1 MSWWNKILHRPFFIR
16 LLHWEYWSFHTV
28 YLPVYPVWLWLC
40 ARSRTFFFFSA
51 ANPLMENGGFLMES
65 KKKIYDLL
73 PPSFYPK
80 TILVKA
86 NEPRE
91 ELLQKL
97 RENNLIFP
105 LIAKPDIGGRGRGV
119 KKIDSEAELINY
131 LKKFPVDM
139 LVQEFISYD
148 EEIGVF
154 YYKYPGE
161 KKGMIS
167 GIVGKEFLTVKGDG
181 VSNIE
186 ELLSKQKRH
195 ILQLATLK
203 TMFGNELQNVLPAG
217 VEEVLVPYGNHAR
230 GALFVDSTHLAD
242 EQLVNAID
250 KICQSIPGFYF
261 GRLDIKFQ

>member
-1 MSWWNKILHRPFFIR
+1 
-16 LLHWEYWSFHTV
+16 
-28 YLPVYPVWLWLC
+28 
-40 ARSRTFFFFSA
+40 
-51 ANPLMENGGFLMES
+51 MES

-139 LVQEFISYD
+139 LVQEFIS
-148 EEIGVF
+148 
-154 YYKYPGE
+154 
-161 KKGMIS
+161 
-167 GIVGKEFLTVKGDG
+167 
-181 VSNIE
+181 
-186 ELLSKQKRH
+186 
-195 ILQLATLK
+195 
-203 TMFGNELQNVLPAG
+203 
-217 VEEVLVPYGNHAR
+217 
-230 GALFVDSTHLAD
+230 
-242 EQLVNAID
+242 
-250 KICQSIPGFYF
+250 
-261 GRLDIKFQ
+261 